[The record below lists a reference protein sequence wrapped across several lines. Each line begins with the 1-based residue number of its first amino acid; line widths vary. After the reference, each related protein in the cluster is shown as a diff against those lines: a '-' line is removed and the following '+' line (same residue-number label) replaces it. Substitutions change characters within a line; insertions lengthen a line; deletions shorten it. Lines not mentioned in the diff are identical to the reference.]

1 MHCFFFLLFFFYFQ
15 CSLRSGALTLLLGHT
30 QHFTKRPERN
40 HLFFL
45 PLVSKY
51 KKKIKGRLH
60 TFVTCSAGTFS
71 SIFASHDDPDIVTI
85 THKFNNTVTIVV
97 QAPSGHNQLQ
107 ELKKKKMLTT
117 INSTKPG
124 HNSSTFLTRKG
135 VQDE

>member
-1 MHCFFFLLFFFYFQ
+1 MQ
-15 CSLRSGALTLLLGHT
+15 CGH
-30 QHFTKRPERN
+30 
-40 HLFFL
+40 
-45 PLVSKY
+45 
-51 KKKIKGRLH
+51 I
-60 TFVTCSAGTFS
+60 S
-71 SIFASHDDPDIVTI
+71 SIFASHDDPDIFTI

-107 ELKKKKMLTT
+107 ESKKKKKKMLTT